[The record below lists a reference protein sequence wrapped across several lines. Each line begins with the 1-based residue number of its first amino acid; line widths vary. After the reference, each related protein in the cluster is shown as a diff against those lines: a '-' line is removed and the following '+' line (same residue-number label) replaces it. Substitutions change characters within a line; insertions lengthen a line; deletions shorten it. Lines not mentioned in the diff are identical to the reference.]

1 MKKHSLPGKTILAIL
16 SITTLEI
23 IALCTHTDGA
33 LLGMAFAAIAG
44 LGGYELH
51 RFQKK

>member
-1 MKKHSLPGKTILAIL
+1 MKNKTIIAILAIT
-16 SITTLEI
+16 ILEI

-33 LLGMAFAAIAG
+33 LLGLAFAAIAG

-51 RFQKK
+51 RFLRK

>member
-1 MKKHSLPGKTILAIL
+1 MKTILAIAA
-16 SITTLEI
+16 ITILEI

-33 LLGMAFAAIAG
+33 LLGLAFAAIAG

-51 RFQKK
+51 RFFKK